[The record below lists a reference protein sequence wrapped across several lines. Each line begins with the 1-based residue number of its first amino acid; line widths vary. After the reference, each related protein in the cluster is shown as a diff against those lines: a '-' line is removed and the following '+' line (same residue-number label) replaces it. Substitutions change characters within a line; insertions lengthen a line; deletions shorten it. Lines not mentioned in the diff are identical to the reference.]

1 MYLTS
6 RWWNFM
12 PKISRIGG
20 VDIHR
25 WFQMFGYIEMRFKIA
40 YKVASL
46 YCFIHYHVR
55 YIYLLYKYKCYIE
68 FLATEI

>member
-1 MYLTS
+1 
-6 RWWNFM
+6 M

-20 VDIHR
+20 VEIHR

-55 YIYLLYKYKCYIE
+55 YI
-68 FLATEI
+68 